1 MICKG
6 YVEANNKFLKLYN
19 PNKPTSYII
28 YLDANNFYGHCMIQP
43 LPTEII
49 NWVSSEKLNL
59 DNYSGDGAVD
69 CFLEVDLDDPDKLH
83 ELNNNYP
90 LVAE

>member
-1 MICKG
+1 
-6 YVEANNKFLKLYN
+6 
-19 PNKPTSYII
+19 
-28 YLDANNFYGHCMIQP
+28 MIQP